1 MTGWP
6 LGKFMC
12 YFVPYSENL
21 AANASILTLLAIAV
35 ERYYVIC
42 TPFEAHYIC
51 TPRRTLVVCFLVWIF
66 SALVNIPLL
75 MTIIY
80 VPECVHEGE
89 FRYYCAP
96 LIDEQWEKVYET
108 GTTVMFFLLP
118 FFFLSCIYYIIANT
132 LREHNYMMANIRDNE
147 SESGSVRTKAKDGSM
162 NLKQRD
168 ASLKKRET
176 VKGRNCFS
184 ELFHR
189 LDCGCLSRLVHWK
202 TQHEG
207 DQGRQD
213 DSTQERLT
221 DLHIIAEQENPSRDD
236 DVMVAALHS
245 RDADCGSRSAQSPP
259 LKRQDT
265 PSSWKQ
271 KSLKDKP
278 AHTIYGNKIQRHH
291 TSTSMTSRS
300 SRNSDA
306 KGSVK
311 RSSMTSPRT
320 ASAITRRNHQRVI
333 LMLANVVVV
342 FFICWMPYRAF
353 NLWGIYSTAQEHKRL
368 TPQQIVALV
377 TVCRVLV
384 YLNSAINPILYN
396 LISTKFRAAF
406 KSVLPCGSLHGRRR
420 SMSSRSLSST
430 SSFRF
435 TKKSVDHAC

>member
-1 MTGWP
+1 
-6 LGKFMC
+6 
-12 YFVPYSENL
+12 
-21 AANASILTLLAIAV
+21 
-35 ERYYVIC
+35 
-42 TPFEAHYIC
+42 
-51 TPRRTLVVCFLVWIF
+51 
-66 SALVNIPLL
+66 
-75 MTIIY
+75 
-80 VPECVHEGE
+80 
-89 FRYYCAP
+89 
-96 LIDEQWEKVYET
+96 
-108 GTTVMFFLLP
+108 
-118 FFFLSCIYYIIANT
+118 
-132 LREHNYMMANIRDNE
+132 MANIRDNE

-176 VKGRNCFS
+176 VKGRNCFL

-207 DQGRQD
+207 DQGIQD

-221 DLHIIAEQENPSRDD
+221 DLHIIAEQPPSRDD
-236 DVMVAALHS
+236 DVMVAALNS

-306 KGSVK
+306 RGSVSK
-311 RSSMTSPRT
+311 RSSTTSPRT

-342 FFICWMPYRAF
+342 FFICWMPYRAV
-353 NLWGIYSTAQEHKRL
+353 NLWVIYSTAQEHKRL
-368 TPQQIVALV
+368 TPQQIVAII

-406 KSVLPCGSLHGRRR
+406 KSVLPCASLHGRRR